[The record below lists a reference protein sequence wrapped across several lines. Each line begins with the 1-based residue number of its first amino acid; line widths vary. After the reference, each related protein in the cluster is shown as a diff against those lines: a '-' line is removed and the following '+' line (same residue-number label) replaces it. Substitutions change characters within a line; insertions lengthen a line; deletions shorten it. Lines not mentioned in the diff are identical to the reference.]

1 MSKVELADRLG
12 CTANDLKSHKM
23 DCPVDKLG
31 QVIGK
36 GGSNIKKLEKE
47 TGCLIDLDKVK
58 SQIHL
63 QGNELSIKKAIREIE
78 NITLAIDVE
87 MKLGKAMFS
96 FLFNK
101 VSIGWKMKR
110 MNTLCCFYLAIF

>member
-1 MSKVELADRLG
+1 
-12 CTANDLKSHKM
+12 M

-36 GGSNIKKLEKE
+36 GGSNIKKLENK
-47 TGCLIDLDKVK
+47 TGCIVDIDKVH

-63 QGNELSIKKAIREIE
+63 QGNESSIKKAITEIE
-78 NITLAIDVE
+78 NIILAIEVE
-87 MKLGKAMFS
+87 MTMGEALFT

-101 VSIGWKMKR
+101 VSLID
-110 MNTLCCFYLAIF
+110 FY

>member
-1 MSKVELADRLG
+1 
-12 CTANDLKSHKM
+12 M

-36 GGSNIKKLEKE
+36 GGSNIKKLESK

-63 QGNELSIKKAIREIE
+63 QGNESSIKKAITEIE
-78 NITLAIDVE
+78 NITLAVEIE
-87 MKLGKAMFS
+87 MKLGEALFA
-96 FLFNK
+96 FLFSK
-101 VSIGWKMKR
+101 VSIVLTAKVSFDVFSLLLIHTTSK
-110 MNTLCCFYLAIF
+110 